1 MQLYRVNTLT
11 AGDRIILMQR
21 EDLVAVH
28 QLECAS
34 QPDPWSVQHFVDEL
48 ESKVATIDLYW
59 CGDQLAG
66 FLCSWLIA
74 GELQIQNLATLPQMR
89 RQGIAVKLLAH
100 AIARSQEQDLTSV
113 CLEVRLTNKPAIM
126 LYERFGFTIDGTRTS
141 YYPDG
146 EDALLM
152 SCRL

>member
-1 MQLYRVNTLT
+1 MQINQLNSLST
-11 AGDRIILMQR
+11 GDRITLMQR
-21 EDLVAVH
+21 EDLAAVH

-34 QPDPWSVQHFVDEL
+34 QPVPWSLQHFVDEL
-48 ESKVATIDLYW
+48 DSRVATIDLYW
-59 CGDQLAG
+59 REEQLAG

-100 AIARSQEQDLTSV
+100 AIARSQEQGLTSV
-113 CLEVRLTNKPAIM
+113 CLEVRVTNKPAIT
-126 LYERFGFTIDGTRTS
+126 LYERFGFIVDGTRPS

-152 SCRL
+152 SYSL